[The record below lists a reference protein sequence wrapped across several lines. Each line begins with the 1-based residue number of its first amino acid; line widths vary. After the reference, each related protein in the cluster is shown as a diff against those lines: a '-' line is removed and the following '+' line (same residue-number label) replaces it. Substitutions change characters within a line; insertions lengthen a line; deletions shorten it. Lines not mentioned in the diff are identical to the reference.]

1 MSRLLL
7 ISRSRKFET
16 RLRSLLDYDF
26 DTITGT
32 SLSRGASSVLSGLS
46 AGDGPD
52 VALLGPA
59 LSHAQTYELSAGISA
74 LYPKAGIMLVRER
87 GRGMEKWISDM
98 KVDAVASPNLDD
110 TSLVA
115 AVQRLGSAHGHPAD
129 DRTRPQLKA
138 LPTREPEPESLSG
151 QPETLPV
158 SSEETL
164 GRPSLTSG
172 RVIAV
177 VSPKGGMGKTTV
189 ATNLAVGLAKI
200 APMDVVLIDGDAQF
214 GDIATAL
221 SLDPTY
227 TLPDAVSEGA
237 AHDTMVLK
245 TYLTDHPSGFYTVCG
260 ALSPVDGDRVTGEQ
274 LGGLIAQLR
283 SEFRFVVVDTAPGL
297 GDHTLAA
304 IEQATDLVLV
314 CGMSVTSARGLRNHL
329 AAIASAGMMP
339 ANTHVVLN
347 FADHDSG
354 MSVRDVEET
363 TGVSVDIA
371 IPRSK
376 LVVLSTNLGI
386 PILESPAKNSASR
399 AFAGLV
405 LRFDAAADHKNKQ
418 PRRHRRVVVK

>member
-1 MSRLLL
+1 
-7 ISRSRKFET
+7 
-16 RLRSLLDYDF
+16 
-26 DTITGT
+26 
-32 SLSRGASSVLSGLS
+32 VLSGLNTD
-46 AGDGPD
+46 DGPEI
-52 VALLGPA
+52 ALLGPA
-59 LSHAQTYELSAGISA
+59 LSHAQTYELYAGLSA

-115 AVQRLGSAHGHPAD
+115 AVQRLGKAHAHPVDEQERPAEAVPQQEPAPASVSAE
-129 DRTRPQLKA
+129 PQTPLA
-138 LPTREPEPESLSG
+138 VGEEVFGVAPT
-151 QPETLPV
+151 
-158 SSEETL
+158 
-164 GRPSLTSG
+164 TSG
-172 RVIAV
+172 RVIVV

-189 ATNLAVGLAKI
+189 ATNLAVGLAKV

-214 GDIATAL
+214 GDVATAL
-221 SLDPTY
+221 ALDPTY
-227 TLPDAVSEGA
+227 TLPDAVSEA
-237 AHDTMVLK
+237 AANDTMVLK

-274 LGGLIAQLR
+274 LSGLIAQLR
-283 SEFRFVVVDTAPGL
+283 SEFRFIVVDTAPGL

-314 CGMSVTSARGLRNHL
+314 CGMSVTSTRGLRNHL
-329 AAIASAGMMP
+329 AAIASAGMTP

-363 TGVSVDIA
+363 TGISVDIA

-376 LVVLSTNLGI
+376 LVVLSTNMGV
-386 PILESPAKNSASR
+386 PILQNPVRNATSR
-399 AFAGLV
+399 AFAALV
-405 LRFDAAADHKNKQ
+405 HRFDTVNQKKQ
-418 PRRHRRVVVK
+418 RRRHRRVIVT